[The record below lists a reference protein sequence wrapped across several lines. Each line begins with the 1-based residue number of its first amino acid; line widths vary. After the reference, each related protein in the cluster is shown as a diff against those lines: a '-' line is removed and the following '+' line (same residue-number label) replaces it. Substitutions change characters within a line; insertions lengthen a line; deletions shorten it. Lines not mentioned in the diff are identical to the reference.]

1 MIREGEYVSHLCLQ
15 EGVSN
20 VLVILNQKGNICMGK
35 GTKKEEVEVMRT
47 VI

>member
-1 MIREGEYVSHLCLQ
+1 MIREGEYFLHLCLQ

-35 GTKKEEVEVMRT
+35 GAKKEEVEAMRT